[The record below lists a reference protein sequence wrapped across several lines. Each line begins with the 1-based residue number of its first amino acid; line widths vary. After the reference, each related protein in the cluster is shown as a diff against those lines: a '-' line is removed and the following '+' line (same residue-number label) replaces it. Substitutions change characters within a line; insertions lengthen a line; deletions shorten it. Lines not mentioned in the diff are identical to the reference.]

1 MCCLNR
7 VNHNHHQKLES
18 FEVHHFRFRKSQ
30 FRRAQ
35 SKETTLPFCTRK
47 LEGHPMGLNDA
58 IIWSSETSPVSCRS
72 SDDAWSRTP
81 AIDVTCLWCEE
92 DAASLKSKTAC
103 CKTVDEGQQGSVSVD
118 GQQNEALCDENARQ
132 LPIKEDDCLANN
144 TGIKACTVFLNP
156 AIFSPNPRRLTKR
169 MCCSKSSLSPTRL
182 RLLYTIRKKL
192 RCRGDLRVRVLGVC
206 RRTQNWECIHASS
219 SIHHSPPS
227 CYSKNACLKL
237 QVFHQISSLL
247 LSLVSSLL
255 LLPLASHI
263 PIA

>member
-1 MCCLNR
+1 MCCLNL
-7 VNHNHHQKLES
+7 VNDNYHQKLES

-132 LPIKEDDCLANN
+132 LPIKEDECLANN

-156 AIFSPNPRRLTKR
+156 AIFSPNPRRFTKR
-169 MCCSKSSLSPTRL
+169 MCCSKSSLSLPLDFDFSTQSGRSYGVGGILGLGFWGFAEERKIQSGFMLPPPSIIRL
-182 RLLYTIRKKL
+182 PVAT
-192 RCRGDLRVRVLGVC
+192 VRM
-206 RRTQNWECIHASS
+206 HAWSFKS
-219 SIHHSPPS
+219 SIKSPHYCYHQFPHS
-227 CYSKNACLKL
+227 YYY
-237 QVFHQISSLL
+237 H
-247 LSLVSSLL
+247 
-255 LLPLASHI
+255 
-263 PIA
+263 